1 MTAVHELMSTA
12 PVTVGPDT
20 TLTELL
26 SLFDR
31 YGYNA
36 FPVLGDAGKLVGIV
50 SQLDLLRPFVV
61 RRPKRSGGDEA
72 TARVLHIMQKKV
84 VTVRSQDSIIDVG
97 KLMLVTKLRSLPVI
111 HRRRRNA
118 RAELVGMV
126 SRGDL
131 LRGFGYRLD
140 PGARRQTAWP

>member
-12 PVTVGPDT
+12 PITVGPDT

-36 FPVLGDAGKLVGIV
+36 FLVVGDAGKLVGIV
-50 SQLDLLRPFVV
+50 SQLDLLRPFVA
-61 RRPKRSGGDEA
+61 RRSRRSVDVAA
-72 TARVLHIMQKKV
+72 TARVSDVMQKKV
-84 VTVRSQDSIIDVG
+84 VSVRSQDTIVDVG
-97 KLMLVTKLRSLPVI
+97 RLMLVTRLRSLPVI
-111 HRRRRNA
+111 HRPRRNA
-118 RAELVGMV
+118 RAQLVGMV

-131 LRGFGYRLD
+131 LRGFGYRLEMS
-140 PGARRQTAWP
+140 ARPQPA

>member
-12 PVTVGPDT
+12 PITVAPDT

-36 FPVLGDAGKLVGIV
+36 FPVVGDAGKLVGIV
-50 SQLDLLRPFVV
+50 SQLDLLRPFVA
-61 RRPKRSGGDEA
+61 RRSRQPA
-72 TARVLHIMQKKV
+72 AATTARVSDVMQKKV
-84 VTVRSQDSIIDVG
+84 VSVRSQDTIVDVG
-97 KLMLVTKLRSLPVI
+97 RLMLVTRLRSLPVI
-111 HRRRRNA
+111 HRPRRNA
-118 RAELVGMV
+118 RAQLVGMV

-131 LRGFGYRLD
+131 LRGFGYRLEMS
-140 PGARRQTAWP
+140 ARPQPA

>member
-12 PVTVGPDT
+12 PITVGPDT

-36 FPVLGDAGKLVGIV
+36 FPVVGDAGKLVGIV
-50 SQLDLLRPFVV
+50 SQLDLLRPFVA
-61 RRPKRSGGDEA
+61 RRSRRSVDVAA
-72 TARVLHIMQKKV
+72 TARVSDVMQKKV
-84 VTVRSQDSIIDVG
+84 VSVRSQDTIVDVG
-97 KLMLVTKLRSLPVI
+97 RLMLVTRLRSLPVI
-111 HRRRRNA
+111 HRFRRNA
-118 RAELVGMV
+118 RAQLVGMV

-131 LRGFGYRLD
+131 LRGFGYRLEMS
-140 PGARRQTAWP
+140 ARPQPA

>member
-1 MTAVHELMSTA
+1 MTAVHELMSTS
-12 PVTVGPDT
+12 PVTVVPDT

-36 FPVLGDAGKLVGIV
+36 FPVLGDAGRLVGIV

-61 RRPKRSGGDEA
+61 RRPRRSSGDEGS
-72 TARVLHIMQKKV
+72 ARVIHIMQKKV
-84 VTVRSQDSIIDVG
+84 VTVRSQDSIVDVG

-140 PGARRQTAWP
+140 LGARRQTARP